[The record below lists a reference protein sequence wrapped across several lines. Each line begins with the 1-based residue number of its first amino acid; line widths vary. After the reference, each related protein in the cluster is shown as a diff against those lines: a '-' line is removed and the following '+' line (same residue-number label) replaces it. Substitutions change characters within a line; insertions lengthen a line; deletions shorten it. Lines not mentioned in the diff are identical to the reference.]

1 MLKIGMRLSRDAG
14 DRLTHGRFGF
24 VNGSDDRDFQR
35 WLATTGTLNFVVTN
49 PATHGT

>member
-1 MLKIGMRLSRDAG
+1 MLKIGMRLRRDAG
-14 DRLTHGRFGF
+14 DSLTHGRFGF

-35 WLATTGTLNFVVTN
+35 RLATTGTLSFVYTK